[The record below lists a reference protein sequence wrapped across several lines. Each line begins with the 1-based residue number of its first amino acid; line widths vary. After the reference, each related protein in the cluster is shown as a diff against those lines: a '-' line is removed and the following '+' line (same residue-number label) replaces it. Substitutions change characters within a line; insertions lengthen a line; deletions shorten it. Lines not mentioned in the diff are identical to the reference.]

1 MSVVSGKIL
10 PYELTL
16 RHTVCIVDYMEHDSD
31 CLAATDYSD
40 LCADCLAEMEAAFAD
55 DRS

>member
-1 MSVVSGKIL
+1 MSGKIL